1 MWDACVSVL
10 FIINMYAEINMIFCT
25 ELDANV
31 LSEFP
36 YQSVCVC
43 VCVCCNCGHVYICDG
58 LCVTTVYMYIC
69 DGLCVTTVYMYMGH
83 LLKTGQ
89 KRVLLS

>member
-43 VCVCCNCGHVYICDG
+43 VLQLCTCIYVMVCV
-58 LCVTTVYMYIC
+58 
-69 DGLCVTTVYMYMGH
+69 
-83 LLKTGQ
+83 
-89 KRVLLS
+89 